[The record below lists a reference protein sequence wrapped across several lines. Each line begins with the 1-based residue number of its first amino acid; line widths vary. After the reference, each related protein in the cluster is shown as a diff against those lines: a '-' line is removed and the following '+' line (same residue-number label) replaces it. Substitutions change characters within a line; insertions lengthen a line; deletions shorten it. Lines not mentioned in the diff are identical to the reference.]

1 MWEGTHNQ
9 LWLASPIGG
18 GTIWGEMGEAR
29 GVDWL
34 GDPQTLFSQDK
45 RKKKKKKKAMTL
57 LLSGE
62 KWLGTRAMLGLALH
76 QMPYFL
82 NKIK

>member
-34 GDPQTLFSQDK
+34 GDPQTLFSQGK
-45 RKKKKKKKAMTL
+45 RKKKKKKSNDAASFRRKMAWDAGHVRISATPDAL
-57 LLSGE
+57 LP
-62 KWLGTRAMLGLALH
+62 
-76 QMPYFL
+76 Q
-82 NKIK
+82 